1 MSPFVFF
8 VFIFVLSVFGFCN
21 GSGHACL
28 WWRNP
33 SCAYFSACWPGLL
46 RVSRGNCFFAI
57 YLEPWFFF
65 FTLMRFHPN
74 NFSEYF
80 RQTTKNGSK
89 GAFSVLSPC
98 VVFVLFL
105 SSSFLVLR
113 WLWPRMLVV
122 PKPKLFVFLGLLA
135 WFAVSVTLRRFF
147 LPIYLE
153 PWFFF
158 FTLTTMFQNFLDT
171 QHRTAPRGLFRFCCE
186 RCGSQVF
193 ALCTTWSA
201 VAGQSALVAGGCLL
215 FDARTWLGSGRPGR
229 TDQTVSLFQCPFCS
243 CVLGIVFSC
252 FLDLHYLVLLCRNG
266 STSNGGSTEGCGT
279 GISASNATVTCG
291 APTAGLQTGTA
302 GPAACRAP
310 GYRPENSL
318 SGNPLLSWRPARISV
333 FRVPPW
339 GRQLETFFRVCTN
352 EIQLSLERSP
362 HQNLTPIDVERE
374 TL

>member
-1 MSPFVFF
+1 MVFLF
-8 VFIFVLSVFGFCN
+8 
-21 GSGHACL
+21 HAD
-28 WWRNP
+28 NN
-33 SCAYFSACWPGLL
+33 
-46 RVSRGNCFFAI
+46 VSEFF
-57 YLEPWFFF
+57 
-65 FTLMRFHPN
+65 RH
-74 NFSEYF
+74 
-80 RQTTKNGSK
+80 TTQNGSK
-89 GAFSVLSPC
+89 GAFSVL
-98 VVFVLFL
+98 
-105 SSSFLVLR
+105 LR
-113 WLWPRMLVV
+113 KVWL
-122 PKPKLFVFLGLLA
+122 KGF
-135 WFAVSVTLRRFF
+135 
-147 LPIYLE
+147 
-153 PWFFF
+153 
-158 FTLTTMFQNFLDT
+158 
-171 QHRTAPRGLFRFCCE
+171 RT
-186 RCGSQVF
+186 V
-193 ALCTTWSA
+193 CTTWSA

-339 GRQLETFFRVCTN
+339 GRQLETF
-352 EIQLSLERSP
+352 LEFARMRSSCP
-362 HQNLTPIDVERE
+362 WKDPPIKILHQ
-374 TL
+374 

>member
-1 MSPFVFF
+1 MLGAEAEAVRISRLVGLVCCECHIAMFF
-8 VFIFVLSVFGFCN
+8 L
-21 GSGHACL
+21 
-28 WWRNP
+28 
-33 SCAYFSACWPGLL
+33 
-46 RVSRGNCFFAI
+46 AI

-65 FTLMRFHPN
+65 FTLTTMSQ
-74 NFSEYF
+74 NFLHT
-80 RQTTKNGSK
+80 QHGTK
-89 GAFSVLSPC
+89 L
-98 VVFVLFL
+98 
-105 SSSFLVLR
+105 
-113 WLWPRMLVV
+113 
-122 PKPKLFVFLGLLA
+122 FLGLLA
-135 WFAVSVTLRRFF
+135 WFAVSVTLRCFFGNLLGTMGFSFHADNNVSEFFTHTTRNEAVSRLVGLVCCECHIATFF